1 MSPFARTDTKYP
13 ARSSVSSD
21 PVPEGTTQS
30 AESHTQSSSASPR
43 DEGDS
48 DGRGRVPQNTHP
60 LAGAPWPRE
69 FKPPRPLSS
78 KKNLWRSGDPI
89 IFGSGTVTSWPR
101 RDFSTS
107 SATDMGPGQQQQQQQ
122 YSATPPGV
130 PAVQRS
136 IDVENKAAASA
147 KVGGPHH
154 GARKPKQ
161 DDAILRIRGISK
173 DAEDHLSRLQAELQK
188 LGLEKKKRPVRE
200 LRQALD
206 VVLDI
211 AERGQMLFKAAA
223 RTSEVLT
230 RSLGRQIAEDI
241 ENAPELTSTPL
252 WSDPKVM
259 EDEELSPVATA
270 EAVSDGEALSDAGPP
285 APAVTA
291 EVVSD
296 AAAAALEDEE
306 ALSGPPPA
314 ATASGD
320 EEAAAEADAEVDEL
334 PYTPLTTYTIP
345 EEVFESR
352 LALADDDPGKF
363 WNHSFY
369 TNSEGKGVEL
379 HYCKTIEDSERV
391 LQEFMHERVVGFDM
405 EWIFPQRS
413 RTSIR
418 YAAPCSG
425 VSADRLTAPRQN
437 VAFVQVA
444 SESTVALIHIAQMG
458 LDDYGRPLDPG
469 AADDAATL
477 VPPTLRELIESDQI
491 LKIGVNAIG
500 DHRRLRDFINVRP
513 RGVFEL
519 SDLHNL
525 VSSAENNVARIPRR
539 LVSLA
544 RQTLEYL
551 GLPLDKGPV
560 RISDWTKPL
569 DLEQITCRPP
579 PPVGSVGAYC
589 SRCCLGCLCGP
600 ADL

>member
-1 MSPFARTDTKYP
+1 
-13 ARSSVSSD
+13 
-21 PVPEGTTQS
+21 
-30 AESHTQSSSASPR
+30 
-43 DEGDS
+43 
-48 DGRGRVPQNTHP
+48 
-60 LAGAPWPRE
+60 
-69 FKPPRPLSS
+69 
-78 KKNLWRSGDPI
+78 
-89 IFGSGTVTSWPR
+89 
-101 RDFSTS
+101 
-107 SATDMGPGQQQQQQQ
+107 MGLEQQQQ
-122 YSATPPGV
+122 YNGAHATPPGV

-136 IDVENKAAASA
+136 VDVENKAATSV
-147 KVGGPHH
+147 KFGVPHH
-154 GARKPKQ
+154 GARKPGQ
-161 DDAILRIRGISK
+161 DDAVLRIRDISK
-173 DAEDHLSRLQAELQK
+173 DAEDHLSRLQAELQM
-188 LGLEKKKRPVRE
+188 LRLEKRKRPVRE

-230 RSLGRQIAEDI
+230 RSIGRQIAEDI
-241 ENAPELTSTPL
+241 ENAPELVSTPL
-252 WSDPKVM
+252 WSDSKVM
-259 EDEELSPVATA
+259 EDEALSDTPPVATA
-270 EAVSDGEALSDAGPP
+270 EAVSDDEALSDP
-285 APAVTA
+285 AATT
-291 EVVSD
+291 EVLSD
-296 AAAAALEDEE
+296 AAAATAEAVSDAAPATALEDEE
-306 ALSGPPPA
+306 TLSSAGPALE
-314 ATASGD
+314 D
-320 EEAAAEADAEVDEL
+320 EEGATTEADAEVDEP
-334 PYTPLTTYTIP
+334 PYTPLTAYAIP
-345 EEVFESR
+345 KELFESK
-352 LALADDDPGKF
+352 LALDDDDPEKF

-369 TNSEGKGVEL
+369 ANSDGEGVEL

-391 LQEFMHERVVGFDM
+391 LQEFMHEKAVGFDM

-418 YAAPCSG
+418 YVAPCSG
-425 VSADRLTAPRQN
+425 RGSEYLTAPRQN
-437 VAFVQVA
+437 VAFIQVA

-458 LDDYGRPLDPG
+458 LDDYGRPLDPR
-469 AADDAATL
+469 AMDDAATL

-525 VSSAENNVARIPRR
+525 VSSAENNVTRIPRR

-569 DLEQITCRPP
+569 DSEQITCRSPP
-579 PPVGSVGAYC
+579 SVGMVDTYC
-589 SRCCLGCLCGP
+589 NRCCLRCLCGP